1 MIKYFKPFVFIL
13 CLLPLGIIILDIY
26 YNNLG
31 AEPVK
36 KIMNHFGEWTLI
48 FICLTLTMSP
58 LKRITNLGFWIKF
71 RRMLGLFVF
80 FYATIHLLTYVGL
93 DYRFDWDPIIND
105 VLKKK
110 YIFIGF
116 SAWLLLIPLAI
127 TSSQK
132 MIKILGRNW
141 KNLHRLV
148 YVIAIFGSLHYIWL
162 SKTIFFKPFVFIICL
177 WPLGTIILDIYY
189 NDLGAEPVKK
199 IMNHFGEWT
208 LIFICLTLS
217 MSPLKRI
224 TNLSFWIKFRR
235 MLGLFVFFYATIH
248 LLTYVGLDYRFDWE
262 PIINDV
268 LKKKY
273 VFIGFS
279 AWLLLIPLAATSSQK
294 MIRILKHNW
303 KNLHRLVYV
312 IAIFG
317 SLHYIWLSKTIFFK
331 PLIYTLIIVVL
342 LALRIKIKKRD
353 VNYG

>member
-1 MIKYFKPFVFIL
+1 MIKYFKSFVFII
-13 CLLPLGIIILDIY
+13 CLWPLGIIILDIY

-48 FICLTLTMSP
+48 FICLTLT
-58 LKRITNLGFWIKF
+58 
-71 RRMLGLFVF
+71 
-80 FYATIHLLTYVGL
+80 
-93 DYRFDWDPIIND
+93 
-105 VLKKK
+105 
-110 YIFIGF
+110 
-116 SAWLLLIPLAI
+116 
-127 TSSQK
+127 
-132 MIKILGRNW
+132 
-141 KNLHRLV
+141 
-148 YVIAIFGSLHYIWL
+148 
-162 SKTIFFKPFVFIICL
+162 
-177 WPLGTIILDIYY
+177 
-189 NDLGAEPVKK
+189 
-199 IMNHFGEWT
+199 
-208 LIFICLTLS
+208 

-268 LKKKY
+268 LKKKFI
-273 VFIGFS
+273 FIGFS

-294 MIRILKHNW
+294 MIKILKRNW

-331 PLIYTLIIVVL
+331 PLIYTSIIVVL

-353 VNYG
+353 INYG

>member
-93 DYRFDWDPIIND
+93 DYRFDWEPIIND

-162 SKTIFFKPFVFIICL
+162 SKTIFFKP
-177 WPLGTIILDIYY
+177 
-189 NDLGAEPVKK
+189 
-199 IMNHFGEWT
+199 
-208 LIFICLTLS
+208 
-217 MSPLKRI
+217 
-224 TNLSFWIKFRR
+224 
-235 MLGLFVFFYATIH
+235 
-248 LLTYVGLDYRFDWE
+248 
-262 PIINDV
+262 
-268 LKKKY
+268 
-273 VFIGFS
+273 
-279 AWLLLIPLAATSSQK
+279 
-294 MIRILKHNW
+294 
-303 KNLHRLVYV
+303 
-312 IAIFG
+312 
-317 SLHYIWLSKTIFFK
+317 
-331 PLIYTLIIVVL
+331 LIYTTIIVVL
-342 LALRIKIKKRD
+342 LALRIKIKKRAI
-353 VNYG
+353 NYG

>member
-1 MIKYFKPFVFIL
+1 LIKYFKPFVFIL
-13 CLLPLGIIILDIY
+13 CLWPLGVIILDIY

-58 LKRITNLGFWIKF
+58 LKRITNLSFWIKF

-80 FYATIHLLTYVGL
+80 FYATVHLLTYVGL
-93 DYRFDWDPIIND
+93 DYRFDWDPIFND

-162 SKTIFFKPFVFIICL
+162 SKTIFFKP
-177 WPLGTIILDIYY
+177 
-189 NDLGAEPVKK
+189 
-199 IMNHFGEWT
+199 
-208 LIFICLTLS
+208 
-217 MSPLKRI
+217 
-224 TNLSFWIKFRR
+224 
-235 MLGLFVFFYATIH
+235 
-248 LLTYVGLDYRFDWE
+248 
-262 PIINDV
+262 
-268 LKKKY
+268 
-273 VFIGFS
+273 
-279 AWLLLIPLAATSSQK
+279 
-294 MIRILKHNW
+294 
-303 KNLHRLVYV
+303 LV
-312 IAIFG
+312 
-317 SLHYIWLSKTIFFK
+317 
-331 PLIYTLIIVVL
+331 YTLIIVVL